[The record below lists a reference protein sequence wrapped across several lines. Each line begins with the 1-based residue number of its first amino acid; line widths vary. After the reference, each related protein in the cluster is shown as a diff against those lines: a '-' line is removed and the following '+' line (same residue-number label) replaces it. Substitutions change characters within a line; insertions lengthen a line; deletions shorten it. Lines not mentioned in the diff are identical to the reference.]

1 MVLRAVHGISDCQ
14 CHQKNHQK
22 MLLPP
27 AFCCLTL
34 PAKKA
39 KSPDFS
45 GLPGRFLPS
54 VASACLTQIH
64 SHSIINKTESALFL
78 LCFLVIRFAN
88 TIVSTIT
95 GKCCNLPA
103 VASTA
108 IIKQATGIHFTGHAP
123 RRPGI
128 NTRSPSTPS
137 TVRWALQCFE

>member
-1 MVLRAVHGISDCQ
+1 VHQQLTQIQYHHSTKNTVMVLKAVHGISDCQ

-64 SHSIINKTESALFL
+64 SHSMVAGG
-78 LCFLVIRFAN
+78 LVL
-88 TIVSTIT
+88 TS
-95 GKCCNLPA
+95 
-103 VASTA
+103 
-108 IIKQATGIHFTGHAP
+108 
-123 RRPGI
+123 
-128 NTRSPSTPS
+128 
-137 TVRWALQCFE
+137 